1 MSRPSTPSLRSAEYP
16 AKTWVAGTRP
26 AKGSIRLLSIVSD
39 DNSFTGRVRRYAQVS
54 TAMGG
59 LAARL
64 AGERYLGLTLD
75 RGRHAAELK
84 AALGGIKGPLM
95 KVAQL
100 LATIPDGLPKEY
112 VKELAQLQANA
123 PAMGWPFV
131 RRRMASELGPGWQ
144 TRFREFEK
152 TAARAASLGQVH
164 RATALDGTSLACKLQ
179 YPDMASAVEADL
191 GQLRLVMGLYERYD
205 RAVTTGEIHAEI
217 ADRLR
222 EELDYEREAAHM
234 RLYGEILRGEPGVAV
249 PAPLPELSTRRLLTM
264 NWLEGAPILDVAKRA
279 PLALRNEMALRMFRM
294 WYVPFYHY
302 GVIHG
307 DPHLGNYTVAPDH
320 IVNLLDFGC
329 IRVFHAS
336 FVRGVIDLYHALQ
349 RGDRDLAVHAYQ
361 SWGFGNLS
369 REMIEVLNRWALFVY
384 GPLLDDRARPI
395 QEKRSGAY
403 GATVAES
410 VHRDIR
416 RLGGVRPP
424 REFVFMDRAAI
435 GLGSVFLHLAAEIN
449 WYRLFH
455 QLIDDFDEVVLDRR
469 QQTALAAAGVPAS
482 NGPRLPSAVSP

>member
-1 MSRPSTPSLRSAEYP
+1 LADPIAVT
-16 AKTWVAGTRP
+16 
-26 AKGSIRLLSIVSD
+26 D
-39 DNSFTGRVRRYAQVS
+39 HNSFSGRVRRYAQVS

-64 AGERYLGLTLD
+64 AGERYLGLSLD

-112 VKELAQLQANA
+112 VQELSQLQANA

-131 RRRMASELGPGWQ
+131 RRRMAGELGIDWQ
-144 TRFREFEK
+144 TKFRDFEK

-164 RATALDGTSLACKLQ
+164 RATALDGRPLACKLQ

-191 GQLRLVMGLYERYD
+191 RQLKLAMGLYERYD
-205 RAVTTGEIHAEI
+205 RAVATAEIHAEI

-222 EELDYEREAAHM
+222 EELDYDREAAHM
-234 RLYGEILRGEPGVAV
+234 RLYGEILRGEPGVAIPV
-249 PAPLPELSTRRLLTM
+249 PVPELSTRRLLTM
-264 NWLEGAPILDVAKRA
+264 TWLDGAPILDVAKKA
-279 PLALRNEMALRMFRM
+279 PLRDRNEIALRMFRT
-294 WYVPFYHY
+294 WYLPFYSY

-307 DPHLGNYTVAPDH
+307 DPHLGNYTATPQLT
-320 IVNLLDFGC
+320 VNLLDFGC
-329 IRVFHAS
+329 IRIFPAS

-349 RGDRDLAVHAYQ
+349 RDDRDLAVHAYR

-369 REMIEVLNRWALFVY
+369 REMIEVLNRWAAFVY
-384 GPLLDDRARPI
+384 GPLLDDRKRLI

-403 GATVAES
+403 GASVAES
-410 VHRDIR
+410 VHSDIR

-435 GLGSVFLHLAAEIN
+435 GLGSVFMHLKAEIN
-449 WYRLFH
+449 WYRMFH
-455 QLIDDFDEVVLDRR
+455 ELIDDFDEAVLAAR
-469 QQTALAAAGVPAS
+469 QQAALAAAGVPLVRERKQDRDRRS
-482 NGPRLPSAVSP
+482 Q

>member
-1 MSRPSTPSLRSAEYP
+1 MTADVV
-16 AKTWVAGTRP
+16 T
-26 AKGSIRLLSIVSD
+26 D
-39 DNSFTGRVRRYAQVS
+39 DNSFSGRVRRYAQVS

-64 AGERYLGLTLD
+64 AGERYLGLNLD
-75 RGRHAAELK
+75 RSRHASELK

-100 LATIPDGLPKEY
+100 LATIPEALPKEY
-112 VKELAQLQANA
+112 VQELSQLQANA

-131 RRRMASELGPGWQ
+131 RRRMAGELGIDWQ
-144 TRFREFEK
+144 AKFRDFEK

-164 RATALDGTSLACKLQ
+164 RATALDGTMLACKLQ

-191 GQLRLVMGLYERYD
+191 RQLKLAMGIYERYD
-205 RAVTTGEIHAEI
+205 RAVTTAEVHAEI

-234 RLYGEILRGEPGVAV
+234 RLYGEILRSEPSVAV
-249 PAPLPELSTRRLLTM
+249 PIPLPDISTRRLLTM
-264 NWLEGAPILDVAKRA
+264 TWLDGMPILNVAKA
-279 PLALRNEMALRMFRM
+279 PLADRNEIALRMFRT
-294 WYVPFYHY
+294 WYVPFYYY

-307 DPHLGNYTVAPDH
+307 DPHLGNYTVAPDRT
-320 IVNLLDFGC
+320 VNLLDFGC

-349 RGDRDLAVHAYQ
+349 RDDRDLAVHAYQ
-361 SWGFGNLS
+361 SWGFGHLS

-384 GPLLDDRARPI
+384 GPLLEDRARLI
-395 QEKRSGAY
+395 QEKRTGAY
-403 GATVAES
+403 GASVAES

-416 RLGGVRPP
+416 RLGGIRPP

-435 GLGSVFLHLAAEIN
+435 GLGSVFMHLKAEIN
-449 WYRLFH
+449 WYQLFH
-455 QLIDDFDEVVLDRR
+455 ELIDDFDEAALAAR
-469 QQTALAAAGVPAS
+469 QRSALAAAGVPLPIPS
-482 NGPRLPSAVSP
+482 NRGPRR

>member
-1 MSRPSTPSLRSAEYP
+1 M
-16 AKTWVAGTRP
+16 
-26 AKGSIRLLSIVSD
+26 
-39 DNSFTGRVRRYAQVS
+39 RRYAQVS

-64 AGERYLGLTLD
+64 AGERYFGLNLD
-75 RGRHAAELK
+75 RERHAAELK

-112 VKELAQLQANA
+112 VQELTQLQANA

-131 RRRMASELGPGWQ
+131 RRRMAGELGTDWE
-144 TRFREFEK
+144 TRFRDFAK

-164 RATALDGTSLACKLQ
+164 RATALDRRPLACKLQ

-191 GQLRLVMGLYERYD
+191 RQLKFAMSLYERYD
-205 RAVTTGEIHAEI
+205 RAVTTAEIHAEI

-222 EELDYEREAAHM
+222 EELDYQREAAHM

-249 PAPLPELSTRRLLTM
+249 PTPLPDLSSRRLLTM
-264 NWLEGAPILDVAKRA
+264 IWLDGSPILDAARTTS
-279 PLALRNEMALRMFRM
+279 LAERNEIAQRMFRI
-294 WYVPFYHY
+294 WYVPFYYY

-307 DPHLGNYTVAPDH
+307 DPHLGNYTVAPDRT
-320 IVNLLDFGC
+320 VNLLDFGC

-349 RGDRDLAVHAYQ
+349 RDDRDLAVHAYR

-384 GPLLDDRARPI
+384 GPLLDDRKRLI

-403 GATVAES
+403 GASVAES

-435 GLGSVFLHLAAEIN
+435 GLASVFMHLKAEIN

-455 QLIDDFDEVVLDRR
+455 ELIDDFDEAVLVAR
-469 QQTALAAAGVPAS
+469 QTSALAAAGVPAPVLA
-482 NGPRLPSAVSP
+482 NRRPRR

>member
-1 MSRPSTPSLRSAEYP
+1 MSSRGWTDPVTV
-16 AKTWVAGTRP
+16 T
-26 AKGSIRLLSIVSD
+26 D
-39 DNSFTGRVRRYAQVS
+39 NNSFSGRVRRYAQVS

-64 AGERYLGLTLD
+64 AGARYLGLSLD

-100 LATIPDGLPKEY
+100 LATIPDGLPREY
-112 VKELAQLQANA
+112 VQELAQLQANA

-131 RRRMASELGPGWQ
+131 KRRMAGELGTDWQ
-144 TRFREFEK
+144 NRFGDFEK

-164 RATALDGTSLACKLQ
+164 RATSLDGRPLACKLQ

-191 GQLRLVMGLYERYD
+191 RQLKLAMGLYERYD

-234 RLYGEILRGEPGVAV
+234 RLYGEILRSEPGVAV
-249 PAPLPELSTRRLLTM
+249 PVPLPDLSTRRLLTM
-264 NWLEGAPILDVAKRA
+264 TWLVGAPILDVAKRA
-279 PLALRNEMALRMFRM
+279 PLAERNEIALRMFRM

-307 DPHLGNYTVAPDH
+307 DPHLGNYTVAPDRT
-320 IVNLLDFGC
+320 VNLLDFGC
-329 IRVFHAS
+329 VRIFPAS
-336 FVRGVIDLYHALQ
+336 FVRGVIDLYHTLQ
-349 RGDRDLAVHAYQ
+349 REDRDLAVHAYQ

-384 GPLLDDRARPI
+384 GPLLDDRKRLI

-403 GATVAES
+403 GASVAES

-424 REFVFMDRAAI
+424 REFVFMDRAAV
-435 GLGSVFLHLAAEIN
+435 GLGSVFMHLKAEIN

-455 QLIDDFDEVVLDRR
+455 DLIGDFDEAALAVR
-469 QQTALAAAGVPAS
+469 QRSALAAAGVLSP
-482 NGPRLPSAVSP
+482 PPSMRRQHQ